1 MLEDFST
8 YGSTA
13 QLLADPLGLY
23 SVGEDEA
30 TGQMALDLT
39 TGYGTSHQSMRY
51 DFPDRSGDGARCG
64 DYPVGRN
71 INLPSTVQEVWVE
84 VYVKFAANFRTL
96 APSSWGCISNAEYK
110 FIFARVNGGSRFN
123 LNSGTYG
130 NAWTFGVPFD
140 EQGAG
145 GTPRDVVAGADRVW
159 DGQWHQYRL
168 YFKVSSSSGASDGAA
183 RFYLDGVLVKSFANV
198 NIPDSGIYGLAL
210 GRNMNQGP
218 AQPTSVWWGRIQAW
232 NQNPGW

>member
-1 MLEDFST
+1 LVEDFST
-8 YGSTA
+8 YLSTVD
-13 QLLADPLGLY
+13 LLANPLGLY
-23 SVGEDEA
+23 SVGEDMA
-30 TGQMALDLT
+30 TGQIALDGT
-39 TGYGTSHQSMRY
+39 TGYGTSRQSMRY

-84 VYVKFAANFRTL
+84 AYVKFAANFRTL

-130 NAWTFGVPFD
+130 SAWTFGIPFD

-145 GTPRDVVAGADRVW
+145 GTPRDVVPGADGVW

-168 YFKVSSSSGASDGAA
+168 YFKVSSTAGASDGAA
-183 RFYLDGVLVKSFANV
+183 RFYLDGVLVKAFTNV